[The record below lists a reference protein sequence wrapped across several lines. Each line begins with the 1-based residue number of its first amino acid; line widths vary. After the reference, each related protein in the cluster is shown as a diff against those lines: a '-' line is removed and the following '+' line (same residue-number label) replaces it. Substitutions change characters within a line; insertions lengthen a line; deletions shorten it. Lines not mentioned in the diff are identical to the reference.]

1 MARGLNVNA
10 WGVILR
16 DAGIIVVLASGAAL
30 SFNSVR
36 SSDAISLVAQEP
48 YQILV
53 PCPEHEGT
61 TEAVSAA
68 AARGPGPGV
77 LFIDAREPEVF
88 TAWHHPDA
96 TSIPFDYL
104 DPISEEKVR
113 QVLQS
118 RAKKIIVYGDGA
130 DPDTG
135 HQLALIL
142 SSRGL
147 KNVFFVKGGAPALKE
162 QRP

>member
-1 MARGLNVNA
+1 MARDLNV

-16 DAGIIVVLASGAAL
+16 DAGVIVVLASGAAL
-30 SFNSVR
+30 LYNGVR

-53 PCPEHEGT
+53 PCPEHEGET
-61 TEAVSAA
+61 DAISVA
-68 AARGPGPGV
+68 AAREPGQGV
-77 LFIDAREPEVF
+77 LFIDAREPEAF

-118 RAKKIIVYGDGA
+118 RAKKIIIYGDGA

-135 HQLALIL
+135 HQLALAL
-142 SSRGL
+142 SSRGV
-147 KNVFFVKGGAPALKE
+147 KNVFYVKGGAPALQE
-162 QRP
+162 GRP